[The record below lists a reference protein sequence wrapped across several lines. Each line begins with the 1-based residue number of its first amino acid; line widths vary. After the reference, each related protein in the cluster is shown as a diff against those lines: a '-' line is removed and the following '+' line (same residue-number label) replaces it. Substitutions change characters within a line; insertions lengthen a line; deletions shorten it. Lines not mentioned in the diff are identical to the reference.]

1 MHTLENGRKVKVK
14 KNHKFF
20 NQVIVETKLGF
31 HTLESTFSTLEEAEA
46 AVFDYVSA
54 RNAVRA
60 RYVHN
65 VRNCISRENATQLAS
80 DWGTLKDGEKIH
92 WFEEGGLA
100 VAVRLDSLGNAMD
113 YLSLDEWSNRHKWN
127 LPPEWQF
134 FHNNLETQ
142 YLLLK

>member
-1 MHTLENGRKVKVK
+1 MHTLENGRKVKIK
-14 KNHKFF
+14 KSHKFF
-20 NQVIVETKLGF
+20 DRPIVETKMGF
-31 HTLESTFSTLEEAEA
+31 HALKRTFSTLEEAEA
-46 AVFDYVSA
+46 AVFDHVSA
-54 RNAVRA
+54 RNAVRS

-65 VRNCISRENATQLAS
+65 VRNCIPREKATQLAR
-80 DWGTLKDGEKIH
+80 DWGTLEEGEKIH
-92 WFEEGGLA
+92 WFEKGGLA
-100 VAVRLDSLGNAMD
+100 VAVRLDSRGKAID